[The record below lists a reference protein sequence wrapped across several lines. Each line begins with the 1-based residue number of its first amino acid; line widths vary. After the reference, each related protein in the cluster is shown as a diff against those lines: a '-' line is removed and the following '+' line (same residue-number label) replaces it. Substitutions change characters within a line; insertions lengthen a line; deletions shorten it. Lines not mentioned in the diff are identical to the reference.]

1 MHEYFME
8 IALNLAELGRGFTS
22 PNPLVGAVI
31 VKDGRIIG
39 SGYHQKYGDWH
50 AEIHALNSVRESL
63 EDATMYVTLEPCSHH
78 GKTPPCCEAIVK
90 SGIKKVLVATIDPNP
105 LVSGR
110 GIEYLRNHGVEVIT
124 DVLRQRSVQMN
135 EIFNKYVTSKKP
147 FVLVKAAMTLDGKIA
162 TVKSDSK
169 WISSDPSR
177 MKVQQLRKQYR
188 SILVG
193 VGTVI
198 ADNPSLTC
206 RLDEDVIQPLRIIVD
221 THGRIPLNSRVLND
235 EHKGNTLVVMKDSV
249 DHDIRLRIEEK
260 GVSTLLLKLHK
271 EKIDLCDL
279 MERLGDRGIDSV
291 LIEGGSEIIA
301 SSLSA
306 NIVDKVM
313 FFVAPKIIGGR
324 LAKSVVGGDGVDWMK
339 DALAVEKLSCEMVGG
354 DIVATGYIKRGDE

>member
-8 IALNLAELGRGFTS
+8 IALNLAELGRGYTS

-78 GKTPPCCEAIVK
+78 GKTPPCCEAVVK
-90 SGIKKVLVATIDPNP
+90 SGIKKVVVATIDPNP

-124 DVLRQRSVQMN
+124 DVLGQRSVRMN
-135 EIFNKYVTSKKP
+135 EIFNKYVTNKKP

-162 TVKSDSK
+162 TVKLDSK
-169 WISSDPSR
+169 WISSDKSR
-177 MKVQQLRKQYR
+177 MRVQQLRKQFR

-198 ADNPSLTC
+198 ADDPSLTC

-221 THGRIPLNSRVLND
+221 THGRIPLHSRVLND
-235 EHKGNTLVVMKDSV
+235 EFCGNTLIVMKDSV
-249 DHDIRLRIEEK
+249 DHDLRLRIEEK
-260 GVSTLLLKLHK
+260 GVKTLLLKLH
-271 EKIDLCDL
+271 EGKIDLHYL
-279 MERLGDRGIDSV
+279 MEQLGEMGIDSV

-313 FFVAPKIIGGR
+313 FFIAPKIIGGR
-324 LAKSVVGGDGVDWMK
+324 LAKSVVGGDGVDLMK
-339 DALAVEKLSCEMVGG
+339 DALVIDELACEMVGG
-354 DIVATGYIKRGDE
+354 DMVATGYIKGGHR